1 MKKRVWWGKKGK
13 SSLQGTCVCDPVSRE
28 WPKSLAK
35 AVEGGD
41 TFPEQL
47 TEEHKLDEELH
58 IHMHENGIAHSHGKG
73 HRHVHSKAE
82 KKAVLNRLSKAIGH
96 LEAVKRMVERDAD
109 CSEVLIQLAAVRSAI
124 NNTGKVVL
132 KNHMN
137 HCIVEAVEE
146 NDQDAITK

>member
-1 MKKRVWWGKKGK
+1 MN
-13 SSLQGTCVCDPVSRE
+13 LDAE
-28 WPKSLAK
+28 NAK
-35 AVEGGD
+35 AAKD
-41 TFPEQL
+41 RNTFPEQRA
-47 TEEHKLDEELH
+47 EEHDLNEELH
-58 IHMHENGIAHSHGKG
+58 IHMHENGISHSHGTG

-96 LEAVKRMVERDAD
+96 LEADKRMVERDAD

-124 NNTGKVVL
+124 SNTGKVVL

-146 NDQDAITK
+146 NDQDAITKLNEAIDKFIK